1 MKTLT
6 TPQAKAANTVPSGP
20 QTAIALGKFANQSPY
35 MRGLFSTGIDQLG
48 SQAQTILLTHLQQS
62 QRYRVLDRANTAETQ
77 REALLQ
83 NKPQTRQGAAFVIS
97 GDVTAFGRKEVGD
110 QQLFGLLGRGKTQVA
125 FANVTL
131 HLVDTET
138 QELIHSTQGAG
149 EVSLS
154 EREVLGFGGTAGYD
168 ASLNGKVLDLAIR
181 EAVDA
186 LVTYTDSHAGAATP

>member
-6 TPQAKAANTVPSGP
+6 APQAKAASTAPSGP
-20 QTAIALGKFANQSPY
+20 QTAVALGKFANQSPY
-35 MRGLFSTGIDQLG
+35 MRGLFSSGIDQLG
-48 SQAQTILLTHLQQS
+48 LQAQTILLTHLQQS
-62 QRYRVLDRANTAETQ
+62 QRYRVLDRTNTQETQ

-83 NKPQTRQGAAFVIS
+83 NKTQTLQGAAFVIS

-131 HLVDTET
+131 HIVDTAT
-138 QELIHSTQGAG
+138 QEIIHSTQGAG

-186 LVTYTDSHAGAATP
+186 LVAYTDSRAGSATP